1 MKIIDI
7 NNLKEEANR
16 CFTCKVP
23 KCKKYCP
30 IDTPIPEIIQLFK
43 ENKIEEAGEKL
54 FNNNPLSAICAI
66 VCPHEDQCLGNCIR
80 GIKDEPVS
88 FHEIERFISRNYL
101 KNVKLKQEDK
111 LNERIAIIGSG
122 PAGIS
127 LALIL
132 AKKGYKI
139 TIFEKKSHIGGVLRY
154 GIPKFRLPLDI
165 LDDIENILL
174 DLNVKIR
181 YNALV
186 GPVIT
191 IDKLFEDGYD
201 AVFIGTGVWNPKPLN
216 IKGETFG
223 HVHYAIDYL
232 KSPNSYKLGDNVI
245 IIGAGNVAMD
255 AARTAKYY
263 GSKNVTVVY
272 RKDFDDMTATKV
284 ETFGHVHYAIDYLKS
299 PNSYKLGDNVI
310 IIGAGNVAMDAARTA
325 KYYGSKN
332 VTVVYR
338 KDFED
343 MTATK
348 VEIDDAK
355 EEGVNFELFKSPVEI
370 TDDGVIFIDTKK
382 LDDERKT
389 MVNIEGS
396 EKLIKADS
404 VIIAIS
410 QSPKNNIV
418 SNTTNLDT
426 NKYGLIIT
434 DDEGHTTKEG
444 VFASGDVV
452 TGAKTVVE
460 AVANAKKVAN
470 SIQEYLKL
478 KRA

>member
-1 MKIIDI
+1 M
-7 NNLKEEANR
+7 
-16 CFTCKVP
+16 
-23 KCKKYCP
+23 
-30 IDTPIPEIIQLFK
+30 
-43 ENKIEEAGEKL
+43 
-54 FNNNPLSAICAI
+54 
-66 VCPHEDQCLGNCIR
+66 
-80 GIKDEPVS
+80 
-88 FHEIERFISRNYL
+88 
-101 KNVKLKQEDK
+101 
-111 LNERIAIIGSG
+111 
-122 PAGIS
+122 
-127 LALIL
+127 
-132 AKKGYKI
+132 
-139 TIFEKKSHIGGVLRY
+139 
-154 GIPKFRLPLDI
+154 
-165 LDDIENILL
+165 
-174 DLNVKIR
+174 
-181 YNALV
+181 
-186 GPVIT
+186 
-191 IDKLFEDGYD
+191 
-201 AVFIGTGVWNPKPLN
+201 
-216 IKGETFG
+216 
-223 HVHYAIDYL
+223 HYAIDYL
-232 KSPNSYKLGDNVI
+232 KSPNSY
-245 IIGAGNVAMD
+245 
-255 AARTAKYY
+255 R
-263 GSKNVTVVY
+263 
-272 RKDFDDMTATKV
+272 
-284 ETFGHVHYAIDYLKS
+284 
-299 PNSYKLGDNVI
+299 LGDNVI

-348 VEIDDAK
+348 VEINDAK

>member
-201 AVFIGTGVWNPKPLN
+201 AVFIGTGVWNRKPLN
-216 IKGETFG
+216 IKG
-223 HVHYAIDYL
+223 
-232 KSPNSYKLGDNVI
+232 
-245 IIGAGNVAMD
+245 
-255 AARTAKYY
+255 
-263 GSKNVTVVY
+263 
-272 RKDFDDMTATKV
+272 

-348 VEIDDAK
+348 VEINDAK

>member
-232 KSPNSYKLGDNVI
+232 KSPNSY
-245 IIGAGNVAMD
+245 
-255 AARTAKYY
+255 R
-263 GSKNVTVVY
+263 
-272 RKDFDDMTATKV
+272 
-284 ETFGHVHYAIDYLKS
+284 
-299 PNSYKLGDNVI
+299 LGDNVI

-348 VEIDDAK
+348 VEINDAK

-396 EKLIKADS
+396 EKLIKVDS

>member
-1 MKIIDI
+1 MKVIDI
-7 NNLKEEANR
+7 SKLNEEANR

-30 IDTPIPEIIQLFK
+30 IDTPIPEIINLFK
-43 ENKIEEAGEKL
+43 ENKIEEAGEIL
-54 FNNNPLSAICAI
+54 FNNNPLSAVCSV

-80 GIKDEPVS
+80 GIKDEPVN
-88 FHEIERFISRNYL
+88 FYEIEKFISMKYL
-101 KNVKLKQEDK
+101 KNIKLKQEDI
-111 LNERIAIIGSG
+111 LNERIAVIGSG

-132 AKKGYKI
+132 AKKGYKV
-139 TIFEKKSHIGGVLRY
+139 TIFEKNSKIGGVLGY
-154 GIPKFRLPLDI
+154 GIPKFRLSQDV

-201 AVFIGTGVWNPKPLN
+201 AIFIGTGVWNPKSLN

-232 KSPNSYKLGDNVI
+232 KSPKSYRLGDNVI

-255 AARTAKYY
+255 AARSAKYY
-263 GSKNVTVVY
+263 G
-272 RKDFDDMTATKV
+272 A
-284 ETFGHVHYAIDYLKS
+284 
-299 PNSYKLGDNVI
+299 
-310 IIGAGNVAMDAARTA
+310 
-325 KYYGSKN
+325 KN

-348 VEIDDAK
+348 AEINEAK

-370 TDDGVIFIDTKK
+370 TDDGVIFINTKK

-396 EKLIKADS
+396 EELIKADS

-410 QSPKNNIV
+410 QTPKNNIV
-418 SNTTNLDT
+418 SNTKNIDT
-426 NKYGLIIT
+426 NKYGLLVT
-434 DDEGHTTKEG
+434 DDKGHTTREG
-444 VFASGDVV
+444 VFGSGDVV

-460 AVANAKKVAN
+460 AVAHAKKVAD
-470 SIQEYLKL
+470 SIQGYFKS
-478 KRA
+478 KKV

>member
-66 VCPHEDQCLGNCIR
+66 VCPHEDQCLGDCIR

-191 IDKLFEDGYD
+191 RDKLFEDGYD

-232 KSPNSYKLGDNVI
+232 KSPNSY
-245 IIGAGNVAMD
+245 
-255 AARTAKYY
+255 R
-263 GSKNVTVVY
+263 
-272 RKDFDDMTATKV
+272 
-284 ETFGHVHYAIDYLKS
+284 
-299 PNSYKLGDNVI
+299 LGDNVI

-348 VEIDDAK
+348 VEINDAK

>member
-216 IKGETFG
+216 IKGQTFG

-232 KSPNSYKLGDNVI
+232 KSPNSY
-245 IIGAGNVAMD
+245 
-255 AARTAKYY
+255 R
-263 GSKNVTVVY
+263 
-272 RKDFDDMTATKV
+272 
-284 ETFGHVHYAIDYLKS
+284 
-299 PNSYKLGDNVI
+299 LGDNVI

>member
-272 RKDFDDMTATKV
+272 RKDF
-284 ETFGHVHYAIDYLKS
+284 
-299 PNSYKLGDNVI
+299 
-310 IIGAGNVAMDAARTA
+310 
-325 KYYGSKN
+325 
-332 VTVVYR
+332 
-338 KDFED
+338 ED

-355 EEGVNFELFKSPVEI
+355 EEGVNFELFKSPVKI

-452 TGAKTVVE
+452 TGAITVVE
-460 AVANAKKVAN
+460 AVANAKKVAG
-470 SIQEYLKL
+470 
-478 KRA
+478 

>member
-272 RKDFDDMTATKV
+272 RKDF
-284 ETFGHVHYAIDYLKS
+284 
-299 PNSYKLGDNVI
+299 
-310 IIGAGNVAMDAARTA
+310 
-325 KYYGSKN
+325 
-332 VTVVYR
+332 
-338 KDFED
+338 ED

-478 KRA
+478 KKS

>member
-80 GIKDEPVS
+80 WIKDEPVS

-216 IKGETFG
+216 IKG
-223 HVHYAIDYL
+223 
-232 KSPNSYKLGDNVI
+232 
-245 IIGAGNVAMD
+245 
-255 AARTAKYY
+255 
-263 GSKNVTVVY
+263 
-272 RKDFDDMTATKV
+272 

>member
-232 KSPNSYKLGDNVI
+232 KSPNSY
-245 IIGAGNVAMD
+245 
-255 AARTAKYY
+255 R
-263 GSKNVTVVY
+263 
-272 RKDFDDMTATKV
+272 
-284 ETFGHVHYAIDYLKS
+284 
-299 PNSYKLGDNVI
+299 LGDNVI

-348 VEIDDAK
+348 VEINDAK

>member
-272 RKDFDDMTATKV
+272 RKDF
-284 ETFGHVHYAIDYLKS
+284 
-299 PNSYKLGDNVI
+299 
-310 IIGAGNVAMDAARTA
+310 
-325 KYYGSKN
+325 
-332 VTVVYR
+332 
-338 KDFED
+338 ED

>member
-23 KCKKYCP
+23 KCKKYCT

-232 KSPNSYKLGDNVI
+232 KSPNSY
-245 IIGAGNVAMD
+245 
-255 AARTAKYY
+255 R
-263 GSKNVTVVY
+263 
-272 RKDFDDMTATKV
+272 
-284 ETFGHVHYAIDYLKS
+284 
-299 PNSYKLGDNVI
+299 LGDNVI

-355 EEGVNFELFKSPVEI
+355 EEGVNFELFKSPIEI

>member
-232 KSPNSYKLGDNVI
+232 KSPNSY
-245 IIGAGNVAMD
+245 
-255 AARTAKYY
+255 R
-263 GSKNVTVVY
+263 
-272 RKDFDDMTATKV
+272 
-284 ETFGHVHYAIDYLKS
+284 
-299 PNSYKLGDNVI
+299 LGDNVI

>member
-154 GIPKFRLPLDI
+154 GIPKFRLPVDI

-216 IKGETFG
+216 IKG
-223 HVHYAIDYL
+223 
-232 KSPNSYKLGDNVI
+232 
-245 IIGAGNVAMD
+245 
-255 AARTAKYY
+255 
-263 GSKNVTVVY
+263 
-272 RKDFDDMTATKV
+272 

-478 KRA
+478 KRV

>member
-272 RKDFDDMTATKV
+272 RKDF
-284 ETFGHVHYAIDYLKS
+284 
-299 PNSYKLGDNVI
+299 
-310 IIGAGNVAMDAARTA
+310 
-325 KYYGSKN
+325 
-332 VTVVYR
+332 
-338 KDFED
+338 ED

-355 EEGVNFELFKSPVEI
+355 EEGVNFELFKSPIEI